1 MIYHNQLYY
10 LIQKGTSQR
19 TLLHAWTYD
28 LMVEFSNHDLVFLT
42 IDAYESKSK

>member
-1 MIYHNQLYY
+1 MIYYNQLYY
-10 LIQKGTSQR
+10 VIQKGISQR

-42 IDAYESKSK
+42 IDAHEPQSK